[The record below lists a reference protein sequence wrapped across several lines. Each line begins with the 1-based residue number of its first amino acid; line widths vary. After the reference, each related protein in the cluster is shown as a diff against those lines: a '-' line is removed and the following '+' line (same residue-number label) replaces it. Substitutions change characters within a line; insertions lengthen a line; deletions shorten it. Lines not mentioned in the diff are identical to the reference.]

1 MSHSRVLQW
10 LQREYPKPKIDP
22 EWVKACV
29 EFLQEELTLNPTT
42 QITELNEHTRLQ
54 LLQSDLSDS
63 MLRNTGFPSSIH
75 KMKAGVIGTPV
86 SGGPILVQV
95 TAIMEIGA
103 SAFTLK
109 NVRQARL
116 DKADMTGLT
125 KDKGPEGEEENN
137 QRPQLEEED
146 ATAPPYPRSMLSLMI
161 SDGTY
166 TVKAIEMKRLNELIL
181 GETQLG
187 CKILLSGVKIRGGI
201 ALLEPSNVQ
210 VVGYQNDDL
219 HAEFDAQ
226 FLKSLQRRLGV
237 RDDDLSEG
245 RVPQQDDHSEERTN
259 GMEDELVINTGNR
272 NQSSHFG
279 SNMSALAV
287 RLSPTLAGQRVLP
300 PSSTSTGRGD
310 ISDSFDDFEV
320 DDEFLQQIDEAEEK
334 LVGTEQKT
342 ARHDQTQPSATVSRL
357 AHKMSRSVGN
367 SDIIELEDS
376 EEEKENLWKLPK
388 RVVQHRVD
396 EIDTIELSD

>member
-29 EFLQEELTLNPTT
+29 EFLQEELALNPTT

-75 KMKAGVIGTPV
+75 KMKAGVIGTPA

-137 QRPQLEEED
+137 QRPQIEEED

-166 TVKAIEMKRLNELIL
+166 TVKAIEMKRLNELVL

-187 CKILLSGVKIRGGI
+187 CKILLSSVKIRGGI

-210 VVGYQNDDL
+210 VIGYQNDDL
-219 HAEFDAQ
+219 HAEFDAR

-279 SNMSALAV
+279 SNMPALAV

-334 LVGTEQKT
+334 L
-342 ARHDQTQPSATVSRL
+342 
-357 AHKMSRSVGN
+357 
-367 SDIIELEDS
+367 
-376 EEEKENLWKLPK
+376 
-388 RVVQHRVD
+388 
-396 EIDTIELSD
+396 